1 MEAKQ
6 WTVQVYISEDGD
18 DTCARAVLTTRDDTG
33 LTGTGRAHRNPADPS
48 VPEIG
53 DELAAAR
60 ALADLAGKLAV
71 VTQRDIAEIASSPA
85 PGRSW

>member
-6 WTVQVYISEDGD
+6 WTVQIYITEEGD
-18 DTCARAVLTTRDDTG
+18 DTSARAILSTRDRTHLVG
-33 LTGTGRAHRNPADPS
+33 AGHARRNPADEP

-60 ALADLAGKLAV
+60 ALTDLANRLLTVASE
-71 VTQRDIAEIASSPA
+71 DIAQFTGPT
-85 PGRSW
+85 SW

>member
-6 WTVQVYISEDGD
+6 WTVQIHITEEGD
-18 DTCARAVLTTRDDTG
+18 ATFARAVLTTRDGTR
-33 LTGTGRAHRNPADPS
+33 LTGTGRAHRNPSDEP

-60 ALADLAGKLAV
+60 ALTDLANRLFTAAS
-71 VTQRDIAEIASSPA
+71 QDIAQFTGPT
-85 PGRSW
+85 SW

>member
-6 WTVQVYISEDGD
+6 WTVQIYITEEGD
-18 DTCARAVLTTRDDTG
+18 QTRARAVLSTRDKTQLEG
-33 LTGTGRAHRNPADPS
+33 VGHARRNPIDRP

-60 ALADLAGKLAV
+60 ALAKLADSLFSASSQDITQLAGSAG
-71 VTQRDIAEIASSPA
+71 PA
-85 PGRSW
+85 TPR